1 MPFTLL
7 FEIERSTKQNNMHW
21 TVYILRCADGSLYTG
36 ITTDL
41 TRRVKAHDA
50 GKGARYTQGRGP
62 FQLVHQEFYEN
73 RAEATKREL
82 SIKSLSRSQKLE
94 LISAYSESLTS
105 A

>member
-1 MPFTLL
+1 M
-7 FEIERSTKQNNMHW
+7 FEIERSTKKNDMHW

-36 ITTDL
+36 ITTNL

-62 FQLVHQEFYEN
+62 FQLVHQEFHKN

-94 LISAYSESLTS
+94 LISAHS
-105 A
+105 AS